1 MEQVRTVN
9 VGIIG
14 LGTVGGGCA
23 RLIAKHRDSYR
34 KAYGVDLALRRACA
48 RHPERAR
55 ELGLSEGVFT
65 TDWHEVTADPAVDI
79 VIEVIGGEHPAREII
94 LDAIAHG
101 KHVVTAN
108 KSLLG
113 QQVDELA
120 DAAAAAGVQIRCE
133 AACAGGIPIVNALE
147 HALVGNEILTIAGIM
162 NGTTNYILSRMDA
175 EGLDFA
181 EVLAQA
187 QELGYAEADPTADVD
202 GFDAAA
208 KLAILSSIAF
218 HTRVTTADIA
228 CEGIR
233 GVSAADIE
241 QARALGM
248 KIKLLACGRKTERG
262 VDVRVHPAMI
272 PSGHQLAAVSGAMNA
287 VIAVGDAVGETM
299 FYGAGAGA
307 FPTASAV
314 VGDALELAWP
324 LARGIA
330 APAEREPYGRVEPI
344 VPIEELETRFYLRLR
359 VRDRA
364 GALAPVVAAFAEAGI
379 SVSDINQ
386 VADHASAGQAGV
398 GGTADMA
405 AAADVEGAASVGAGA
420 DTAADFDAVAS
431 SGVATGTAAGGADT
445 VVAAGAGADPVT
457 AADIETAVDNETGAT
472 HAGASAG
479 DATENGAGSAVAAGT
494 SAHGEAI
501 PTGAEAVEETCSVV
515 FLTHRARQRDMDAVC
530 HRLAHLSEVAEV
542 ASVIRIEDVERW
554 CDGVEAN

>member
-14 LGTVGGGCA
+14 LGTVGGGCV

-34 KAYGVDLALRRACA
+34 EAYGVDLALRRACA

-108 KSLLG
+108 KALLG

-175 EGLDFA
+175 EGLDFT

-272 PSGHQLAAVSGAMNA
+272 PTDHQLAAVSGAMNA

-330 APAEREPYGRVEPI
+330 APAEREPYGRIEPI

-386 VADHASAGQAGV
+386 VADHASAGQTGV
-398 GGTADMA
+398 GAAAGTA
-405 AAADVEGAASVGAGA
+405 AAAGAGA
-420 DTAADFDAVAS
+420 AA
-431 SGVATGTAAGGADT
+431 GTA
-445 VVAAGAGADPVT
+445 VAAGAGADPVT
-457 AADIETAVDNETGAT
+457 AAGIEAAASNETGAT
-472 HAGASAG
+472 HVGASTG
-479 DATENGAGSAVAAGT
+479 EATENGVGSAVAAGT
-494 SAHGEAI
+494 STHGGTI
-501 PTGAEAVEETCSVV
+501 PTGAKTVEETCSVV

-530 HRLAHLSEVAEV
+530 NRLAHLSEVAEV